1 MYIIML
7 YIYIYKLIVI
17 VYNLHHILW
26 LEHGYRTSKTWT
38 KISRSQDHSSK
49 CTPIA
54 GWFVSWKILRMKMDD
69 LGVPPICANPAMGSL
84 PSPWKMEPIFNL
96 PLPAVAAQLPFQGSL
111 FRT

>member
-1 MYIIML
+1 MENPTY
-7 YIYIYKLIVI
+7 
-17 VYNLHHILW
+17 
-26 LEHGYRTSKTWT
+26 E
-38 KISRSQDHSSK
+38 
-49 CTPIA
+49 
-54 GWFVSWKILRMKMDD
+54 MDD